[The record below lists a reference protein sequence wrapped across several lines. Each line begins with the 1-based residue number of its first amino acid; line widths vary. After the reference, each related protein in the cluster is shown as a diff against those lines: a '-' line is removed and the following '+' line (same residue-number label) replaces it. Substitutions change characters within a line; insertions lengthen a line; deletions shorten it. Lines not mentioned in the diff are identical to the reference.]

1 MSSTEF
7 WLPERDREPS
17 LYQRIG
23 NCGLKEI
30 REQFTWRFSKQNFF
44 LGLGGVPESKWFSV
58 SPLTVPLQDYNVI
71 EQYKAQFEIPE
82 STEYFISPPQ

>member
-44 LGLGGVPESKWFSV
+44 LGLGGVPASKWFSV
-58 SPLTVPLQDYNVI
+58 SPFTVPLQDYNVI
-71 EQYKAQFEIPE
+71 EQYKAQFQIPE
-82 STEYFISPPQ
+82 RTEYFISPPQ